1 MGVRTHFRILW
12 RNTATQEVTVQSA
25 ANSSESD
32 MYYTF
37 PVPTLSRGEYEYFI
51 IADGGELEVK
61 TNDIRRSTIDGEA
74 VVIYDRGLAQVGE
87 ISANDTTYN
96 IAKTYEQ
103 YTGEEN
109 AAE

>member
-25 ANSSESD
+25 VNTSASD

-37 PVPTLSRGEYEYFI
+37 PVPTLSRGEYEYFV

-61 TNDIRRSTIDGEA
+61 TNDIRRSTIDGEQ
-74 VVIYDRGLAQVGE
+74 VLIYDRGLAQVGE
-87 ISANDTTYN
+87 LSRKDVTYN

-103 YTGEEN
+103 YTGDEN
-109 AAE
+109 ATE